1 MVFKNCTP
9 FTDWI
14 SEINN
19 TQLDDAKDIDVVMPM
34 CNLIE
39 YSYSKT
45 SARLQQCCK
54 NEPVL
59 LYAGAIANFSA
70 LLKFKQ
76 KITGK
81 TDDEKNG
88 RIKSCWNNCAIKIF
102 N

>member
-14 SEINN
+14 SGINN
-19 TQLDDAKDIDVVMPM
+19 TQLDDAKDIDVVIPM
-34 CNLIE
+34 YNLIE

-59 LYAGAIANFSA
+59 PYAGAIANFSA

-81 TDDEKNG
+81 TDDEK
-88 RIKSCWNNCAIKIF
+88 KWSYKKLLK
-102 N
+102 